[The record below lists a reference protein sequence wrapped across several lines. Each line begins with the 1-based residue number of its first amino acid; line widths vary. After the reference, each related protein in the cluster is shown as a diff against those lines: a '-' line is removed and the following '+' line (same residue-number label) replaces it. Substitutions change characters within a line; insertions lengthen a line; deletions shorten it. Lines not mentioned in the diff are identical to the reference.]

1 MRKAFFILHS
11 IFSIQHISKVILKQV
26 SMHATFIVEALG
38 VIEVW
43 IGEVS
48 QLPDKDLVKAVEL
61 SFILKIFIYQ

>member
-1 MRKAFFILHS
+1 
-11 IFSIQHISKVILKQV
+11 
-26 SMHATFIVEALG
+26 MHATFIVEALG